1 MPVAFLYNR
10 KLSGADDRSLSDA
23 LSGCNYEIVSQCY
36 QLYLMERD
44 VDVCQGL
51 RGERSVGIV
60 AADVEG
66 SIDSVSS
73 VFPRRIPEMHAV
85 VTIVTDAQLPALEGL
100 GNVVTIPWGDA
111 KRSVLE
117 SLLQCAKLHGGDGS
131 KTTKRHAGVA
141 QGILKREISGLSSS
155 ALSHGSLGLFV
166 EPPLQRTNR

>member
-10 KLSGADDRSLSDA
+10 KLGGADDRSLSDA

-51 RGERSVGIV
+51 RGESHVGIV

-73 VFPRRIPEMHAV
+73 VFPRRIVEMHAV
-85 VTIVTDAQLPALEGL
+85 VSVVLDARLPALEGL

-117 SLLQCAKLHGGDGS
+117 SLLQCAKLHGSCGS
-131 KTTKRHAGVA
+131 KT
-141 QGILKREISGLSSS
+141 SGKNWARVL
-155 ALSHGSLGLFV
+155 
-166 EPPLQRTNR
+166 EQTM